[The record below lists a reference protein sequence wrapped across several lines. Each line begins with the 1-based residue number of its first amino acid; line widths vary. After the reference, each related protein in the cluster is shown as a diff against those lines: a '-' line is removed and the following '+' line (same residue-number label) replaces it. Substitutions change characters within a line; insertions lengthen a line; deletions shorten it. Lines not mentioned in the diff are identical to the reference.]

1 MNTVVQCLATVHGS
15 VVVLAISKH
24 SLWFSMYYT
33 VLGDNACIID
43 TENYSE
49 SKKLLLHFILCNSA
63 CLFKNFVDGVLNNY
77 RVSKVLPF

>member
-1 MNTVVQCLATVHGS
+1 MNTVVQCLATAHGS

-49 SKKLLLHFILCNSA
+49 CNSA